1 MLKVPFLC
9 FINRRALGNFCGLL
23 YVCKETLL
31 NSILTG
37 LYICTYYVHIGV
49 QHHLLEKRSTCSQ
62 HATDRGPEQK
72 VISYSFY
79 GPLTSAYFNGIFEN
93 LAGVRMYYP
102 EYVMRLYL
110 DRSKAMSD
118 NIENYQKLCQL
129 FCRET
134 NFDLCDVNEIG
145 NFMYI
150 GMITVVE
157 S

>member
-1 MLKVPFLC
+1 
-9 FINRRALGNFCGLL
+9 
-23 YVCKETLL
+23 
-31 NSILTG
+31 
-37 LYICTYYVHIGV
+37 
-49 QHHLLEKRSTCSQ
+49 
-62 HATDRGPEQK
+62 
-72 VISYSFY
+72 
-79 GPLTSAYFNGIFEN
+79 
-93 LAGVRMYYP
+93 MYYP
-102 EYVMRLYL
+102 DYVMRLYL

-145 NFMYI
+145 NYTYI